1 MAQGNF
7 GAPVIKGPWTS
18 GMDQSLKLAALTA
31 PGWPWAGLAHGFLGR
46 HGGVSDPPYSSLNF
60 SASNGDDPDDVKE
73 NWRIFKR
80 AAGVHGTTVVTMSQV
95 HGDRVLVAD
104 KSSGKNA
111 GEGDAIVTA
120 TPGVLL
126 GILTADCVPVLIVDP
141 ERRIAAAVHAGWKGT
156 LSGILPK
163 TIGLTRERFGT
174 RPLDLYFAVG
184 PSIGPCCYEVSSE
197 IYDRFETQ
205 WGQECARAWRP
216 GVKGKGFLDLREINI
231 QMLEREGVPQD
242 RIARV
247 GPCTAC
253 STRDFFSHRG
263 EAGKTGRQLSYV
275 GWL

>member
-1 MAQGNF
+1 M
-7 GAPVIKGPWTS
+7 
-18 GMDQSLKLAALTA
+18 
-31 PGWPWAGLAHGFLGR
+31 
-46 HGGVSDPPYSSLNF
+46 SDPPYSSLNF

-80 AAGVHGTTVVTMSQV
+80 SAGIHGKTVITMIQV

-104 KSSGKNA
+104 ESGGKNA
-111 GEGDAIVTA
+111 GEGDAIVTE

-141 ERRIAAAVHAGWKGT
+141 DRRIAAAVHAGWKGT

-163 TIGLTRERFGT
+163 TIGLIRERFGT
-174 RPLDLYFAVG
+174 RPLDLSFAVG
-184 PSIGPCCYEVSSE
+184 PSIGPCCYEVGADV
-197 IYDRFETQ
+197 YDRFETQ
-205 WGQECARAWRP
+205 WGRECVCAWRP
-216 GVKGKGFLDLREINI
+216 GGKGKGFLDLREINTLL
-231 QMLEREGVPQD
+231 LEREGVPRE
-242 RIARV
+242 RIAQA

-253 STRDFFSHRG
+253 AKHDFFSHRG

>member
-1 MAQGNF
+1 M
-7 GAPVIKGPWTS
+7 
-18 GMDQSLKLAALTA
+18 
-31 PGWPWAGLAHGFLGR
+31 
-46 HGGVSDPPYSSLNF
+46 
-60 SASNGDDPDDVKE
+60 KE

-80 AAGVHGTTVVTMSQV
+80 AAGVHGTTVVAMNQV

-184 PSIGPCCYEVSSE
+184 PSIGPLLLRGFLRDLRPVRDAVGTGMRPRLAAGCEGERVPRPAGDQYPNARTGRRAARPNRAGGTVHGVFDAGLLLASGRSRKDGTTAFVRRVAGEFGVRSSE
-197 IYDRFETQ
+197 F
-205 WGQECARAWRP
+205 
-216 GVKGKGFLDLREINI
+216 GVRSSEFGVRSSELLRS
-231 QMLEREGVPQD
+231 LKLKVEG
-242 RIARV
+242 
-247 GPCTAC
+247 
-253 STRDFFSHRG
+253 
-263 EAGKTGRQLSYV
+263 
-275 GWL
+275 